1 MVYLP
6 ADCLGHLLHHRGSW
20 RDLYLQRP
28 HLRFDGV
35 YVSRNTYLRT
45 GLVEWRVKNPVHLVC
60 YFRYYRQERSPTA
73 AVSLTLT
80 QLELTISTA
89 LLGSFQMGSLCTEL
103 VQMWSGMQQSRCSSH
118 LARAKLTVRWSV
130 ASGGSM

>member
-1 MVYLP
+1 MVSF
-6 ADCLGHLLHHRGSW
+6 LGHLLHYRGCW

-60 YFRYYRQERSPTA
+60 YFRYYRQDSSPVPA
-73 AVSLTLT
+73 
-80 QLELTISTA
+80 
-89 LLGSFQMGSLCTEL
+89 M
-103 VQMWSGMQQSRCSSH
+103 
-118 LARAKLTVRWSV
+118 
-130 ASGGSM
+130 